1 MEEVGSLL
9 WFKITCVDVRGA
21 LGVVGMVVGSVV
33 GSVVGFNLTREA
45 SNLSIVI
52 GLPESSILFAGVLL
66 W

>member
-1 MEEVGSLL
+1 MKEVGAWV

-21 LGVVGMVVGSVV
+21 LGVVGIMVVSVVESVV
-33 GSVVGFNLTREA
+33 GSNLTREA

>member
-33 GSVVGFNLTREA
+33 GWWLDSR
-45 SNLSIVI
+45 VI
-52 GLPESSILFAGVLL
+52 I
-66 W
+66 